1 MIYMGDIMRT
11 LITLE
16 DRQVEKLDAIA
27 KRRKTSRAALV
38 REAVDRV
45 LREDEEALMASFGLW
60 KGRTDIIQ
68 DGLEYQL
75 AIRAEWDHRPWES
88 CPRSPF
94 STAIF

>member
-27 KRRKTSRAALV
+27 KRRGTSRAQLV
-38 REAVDRV
+38 REAVDRYV
-45 LREDEEALMASFGLW
+45 GAEAQSEADKRREADENLRAAFGLW
-60 KGRTDIIQ
+60 KDRTDIPT

-75 AIRAEWDHRPWES
+75 AIRSEWDHRP
-88 CPRSPF
+88 
-94 STAIF
+94 